1 MMDRKA
7 EDHSPFTILLLGKN
21 GQVGWELHRTLSPLG
36 EVIATDRQTLDITD
50 FDRLRETVGSLK
62 PQVIVNA
69 TAYTAVDK
77 AEDEPELAMRINGE
91 APGVLAEE
99 AKKCGALLVHYS
111 TDYVFDGT
119 KTEPYTEEDTPN
131 PLNVYG
137 RTKLA
142 GEEAIQMVNGNYLIF
157 RTSWVYG
164 ERGHNFYL
172 TIRRLA
178 KEKEEISVVD
188 DQIGAPTWCRTIA
201 ENMAFILAQGV
212 NREEGYHAYYERRK
226 GLYHM
231 TAAGQT
237 SWYEF
242 AKRIVETVP
251 PEERRLK
258 RILPIK
264 TKDYAYK
271 AQRPLNSV
279 MANNK
284 AYAFYKVLQQNC
296 FWLIQQQSNCIIYEE
311 GK

>member
-1 MMDRKA
+1 MSVQRDERP
-7 EDHSPFTILLLGKN
+7 PFKVLLLGKN
-21 GQVGWELHRTLSPLG
+21 GQVGWELHRTLCPLG
-36 EVIATDRQTLDITD
+36 EIVATDRRELDITD
-50 FDRLRETVGSLK
+50 YDRLRETVRLLK

-99 AKKCGALLVHYS
+99 AKRCGALLVHYS

-119 KTEPYTEEDTPN
+119 KNGPYTEEDTPN

-142 GEEAIQMVNGNYLIF
+142 GEEAIRSVDGNHLIF

-172 TIRRLA
+172 TILRLA
-178 KEKEEISVVD
+178 REKEEIRVVD

-201 ENMAFILAQGV
+201 ENTAFILAQGV
-212 NREEGYHAYYERRK
+212 NREEGYHAYYEARK

-242 AKRIVETVP
+242 AKRIAETVP
-251 PEERRLK
+251 PEERKLR
-258 RILPIK
+258 RIVPIK
-264 TKDYAYK
+264 TSEYGYK
-271 AQRPLNSV
+271 ARRPLNSV
-279 MANNK
+279 MVNGRN
-284 AYAFYKVLQQNC
+284 
-296 FWLIQQQSNCIIYEE
+296 FWSIFSSSWEVSTDRI
-311 GK
+311 KR

>member
-1 MMDRKA
+1 MSVQK
-7 EDHSPFTILLLGKN
+7 ECLPFRVLLLGKN
-21 GQVGWELHRTLSPLG
+21 GQVGWELHRTLCPLG
-36 EVIATDRQTLDITD
+36 EIVATDRHDLDITD
-50 FDRLRETVGSLK
+50 FHKLRETVRALK

-77 AEDEPELAMRINGE
+77 AEEEPELAMRINGS

-99 AKKCGALLVHYS
+99 AKRCGALLVHYS
-111 TDYVFDGT
+111 TDYVFDGS
-119 KTEPYTEEDTPN
+119 KKEPYTEEDTPN

-137 RTKLA
+137 KTKLA
-142 GEEAIQMVNGNYLIF
+142 GEDAIRGVDGNHLIF

-178 KEKEEISVVD
+178 REKEEIRVVD

-201 ENMAFILAQGV
+201 ENTAFILAQGV
-212 NREEGYHAYYERRK
+212 NREEGYQAYYDVRK

-242 AKRIVETVP
+242 AKHIVETVP
-251 PEERRLK
+251 QEQRKLQ
-258 RILPIK
+258 RIVPIK
-264 TKDYAYK
+264 TAEYGYK
-271 AQRPLNSV
+271 ARRPLNSV
-279 MANNK
+279 MDNRKNSF
-284 AYAFYKVLQQNC
+284 FYGMWRRNWFESFC
-296 FWLIQQQSNCIIYEE
+296 
-311 GK
+311 

>member
-1 MMDRKA
+1 MSVQRDERP
-7 EDHSPFTILLLGKN
+7 PFKVLLLGKN
-21 GQVGWELHRTLSPLG
+21 GQVGWELHRTLCPLG
-36 EVIATDRQTLDITD
+36 EIVATDRRDLDITD

-99 AKKCGALLVHYS
+99 AKRCGALLVHYS

-119 KTEPYTEEDTPN
+119 KNGPYTEEDTPN

-142 GEEAIQMVNGNYLIF
+142 GEEAIRSVDGNHLIF

-172 TIRRLA
+172 TILRLA
-178 KEKEEISVVD
+178 REKEEIRVVD

-201 ENMAFILAQGV
+201 ENTAFILAQGV
-212 NREEGYHAYYERRK
+212 NREEGYHAYYEARK

-242 AKRIVETVP
+242 AKRIAETVP
-251 PEERRLK
+251 PEERKLR
-258 RILPIK
+258 RIVPIK
-264 TKDYAYK
+264 TSEYGYK
-271 AQRPLNSV
+271 ARRPLNSV
-279 MANNK
+279 MSNSK
-284 AYAFYKVLQQNC
+284 LQKM
-296 FWLIQQQSNCIIYEE
+296 LKIYQ
-311 GK
+311 KNWYTTIC

>member
-1 MMDRKA
+1 MNVQHEERP
-7 EDHSPFTILLLGKN
+7 PFKVLLLGKN
-21 GQVGWELHRTLSPLG
+21 GQVGWELHRTLCPLG
-36 EVIATDRQTLDITD
+36 ELVATDRRDLDITD
-50 FDRLRETVGSLK
+50 FNKLRETVRSLT
-62 PQVIVNA
+62 PQLIVNA

-99 AKKCGALLVHYS
+99 AKRCGALLVHYS

-119 KTEPYTEEDTPN
+119 KNGPYTEEDTPN

-142 GEEAIQMVNGNYLIF
+142 GEEAIRSVDGNHLIF

-172 TIRRLA
+172 TILRLA
-178 KEKEEISVVD
+178 REKEEIRVVD

-201 ENMAFILAQGV
+201 ENTASILAQGV
-212 NREEGYHAYYERRK
+212 NRVEGYHAYYEARK

-242 AKRIVETVP
+242 AQRIVETLP
-251 PEERRLK
+251 PEERKLR
-258 RILPIK
+258 RIVPIK
-264 TKDYAYK
+264 TAEYGYK
-271 AQRPLNSV
+271 ARRPLNSV
-279 MANNK
+279 LENERNANIFLLAQRHFSLHK
-284 AYAFYKVLQQNC
+284 
-296 FWLIQQQSNCIIYEE
+296 
-311 GK
+311 

>member
-1 MMDRKA
+1 MKKTA
-7 EDHSPFTILLLGKN
+7 EERLPFKVLLLGKN

-36 EVIATDRQTLDITD
+36 EIIATDRHDLDITD
-50 FDRLRETVGSLK
+50 LSKVRETIQNLR

-77 AEDEPELAMRINGE
+77 AEDEPELAMLINGT
-91 APGVLAEE
+91 APRVLAEE

-119 KTEPYTEEDTPN
+119 KKEPYTEEDTPN

-137 RTKLA
+137 KTKLA
-142 GEEAIQMVNGNYLIF
+142 GEQAIQNIDGNYLIF

-178 KEKEEISVVD
+178 REKEEISVVD

-201 ENMAFILAQGV
+201 ENTAFILAQGV
-212 NREEGYHAYYERRK
+212 NREKGYHAYFEARK
-226 GLYHM
+226 GFYHM

-242 AKRIVETVP
+242 ASRIVETMP
-251 PEERRLK
+251 PEGKKLQ
-258 RILPIK
+258 RIVPIK
-264 TKDYAYK
+264 TKDYQYK
-271 AQRPLNSV
+271 VQRPLNSV
-279 MANNK
+279 LHNHKLFNLL
-284 AYAFYKVLQQNC
+284 KVNQKIA
-296 FWLIQQQSNCIIYEE
+296 IQLLVSKECCINITE
-311 GK
+311 

>member
-1 MMDRKA
+1 MSVQRDERP
-7 EDHSPFTILLLGKN
+7 PFKVLLLGKN
-21 GQVGWELHRTLSPLG
+21 GQVGWELHRTLCPLG
-36 EVIATDRQTLDITD
+36 EIVATDRRDLDITD

-77 AEDEPELAMRINGE
+77 AEDEPELALRINGE

-99 AKKCGALLVHYS
+99 AKRCGALLVHYS

-119 KTEPYTEEDTPN
+119 KNGPYTEEDTPN

-142 GEEAIQMVNGNYLIF
+142 GEEAIRSVEGNHLIF

-172 TIRRLA
+172 TILRLA
-178 KEKEEISVVD
+178 REKEEIRVVD

-201 ENMAFILAQGV
+201 ENTAFILAQGV
-212 NREEGYHAYYERRK
+212 NREEGYHAYYEARR

-242 AKRIVETVP
+242 AKCIAETVP
-251 PEERRLK
+251 PEERKLR
-258 RILPIK
+258 RIVPIK
-264 TKDYAYK
+264 TSEYGYK
-271 AQRPLNSV
+271 ARRPLNSV
-279 MANNK
+279 MENGK
-284 AYAFYKVLQQNC
+284 IKKAFYVRQAAN
-296 FWLIQQQSNCIIYEE
+296 EE
-311 GK
+311 KINKYH